1 LAAEDPDRLRGNRGF
16 LLLWLI
22 EGLSDTA
29 LHAIWYGILVL
40 IELRSDS
47 ATLLS
52 LALVTLLLPS
62 ALVGVVA
69 GVFIDRWDTRLVLV
83 VANTLR
89 AFLAASY
96 ALFAMPAAPP
106 LGLLLLGN
114 LLFSTVNQF
123 FNPAEEALIPALV
136 AEPRLLAAN
145 GLFHLTYTGA
155 QVVGLVVIGPLL
167 ARAVGVGGLFVTAAL
182 AMLSCSA
189 LAFGLPATRRVAS
202 DHLSAAALGAAR
214 EVIRDLRILGQFLAR
229 QRDVLVAMAQWSLGS
244 CLGLSVVTLAP
255 GFAERTVRARAE
267 DVVFLLAPGALGLVG
282 GVLVLTWRASGFSRR
297 LLVAVGLLSTG
308 LSLVM
313 IGGAAIV
320 LERFTHGTPWLIELP
335 ILGRVSIL
343 APVVMALA
351 PVVGLGLVAIM
362 VPTQTTVQERAP
374 VQLRGRVLALQL
386 TLANLVTI
394 IPLVVLAILADLVG
408 PNLVL
413 VGLGVTAGL
422 AGAAGLLL
430 PPEPPRATP
439 VAGEG

>member
-1 LAAEDPDRLRGNRGF
+1 
-16 LLLWLI
+16 
-22 EGLSDTA
+22 
-29 LHAIWYGILVL
+29 
-40 IELRSDS
+40 
-47 ATLLS
+47 
-52 LALVTLLLPS
+52 
-62 ALVGVVA
+62 
-69 GVFIDRWDTRLVLV
+69 
-83 VANTLR
+83 
-89 AFLAASY
+89 
-96 ALFAMPAAPP
+96 
-106 LGLLLLGN
+106 
-114 LLFSTVNQF
+114 
-123 FNPAEEALIPALV
+123 
-136 AEPRLLAAN
+136 
-145 GLFHLTYTGA
+145 
-155 QVVGLVVIGPLL
+155 
-167 ARAVGVGGLFVTAAL
+167 
-182 AMLSCSA
+182 
-189 LAFGLPATRRVAS
+189 
-202 DHLSAAALGAAR
+202 
-214 EVIRDLRILGQFLAR
+214 
-229 QRDVLVAMAQWSLGS
+229 
-244 CLGLSVVTLAP
+244 
-255 GFAERTVRARAE
+255 
-267 DVVFLLAPGALGLVG
+267 
-282 GVLVLTWRASGFSRR
+282 
-297 LLVAVGLLSTG
+297 
-308 LSLVM
+308 M